1 MTVNSIARGT
11 ACHEEIQD
19 KLNEIRAGYGTAYDL
34 WPFVEAELKPKM
46 MSWAKRCGNLYDA
59 DDFAKPCID
68 ALAYCAE
75 RWEAG
80 RGMSFMSL
88 LKNRAHTFILDFL
101 RSQDVL
107 PRLSREKYARILAH
121 ADEHAVSYARAAE
134 ALGISAIEAVELR
147 RMRIVA
153 SIEHSVCGS
162 GKGRGEDT
170 DPLTLGEVTPA
181 NVPQPHEA
189 VEIEDKMGVV
199 FGLLDAREKLIFSLY
214 YFDQEPM
221 RNVALIVG
229 CSESRVCQI
238 HTAALKKLRRVLA
251 GREDLL

>member
-1 MTVNSIARGT
+1 MITNYIARKR
-11 ACHEEIQD
+11 ACHKDVEG
-19 KLNEIRAGYGTAYDL
+19 KLAEIRDGHGTTYDL

-46 MSWAKRCGNLYDA
+46 MGWAKRCGNLYEA
-59 DDFAKPCID
+59 DDFAKPCLD

-80 RGMSFMSL
+80 RGMSFMTL

-101 RSQDVL
+101 RTQDVL

-121 ADEHAVSYARAAE
+121 ADEHDLSYARAAE

-147 RMRIVA
+147 RMRVVA
-153 SIEHSVCGS
+153 STEHLIYE
-162 GKGRGEDT
+162 RGVGGADR
-170 DPLTLGEVTPA
+170 DPVTLGEVTPA
-181 NVPQPHEA
+181 NVPQPHEN
-189 VEIEDKMGVV
+189 IELEDNMGVV
-199 FGLLDAREKLIFSLY
+199 FGLLDGREKLIFSLY

-238 HTAALKKLRRVLA
+238 HTRALKKLRAALS